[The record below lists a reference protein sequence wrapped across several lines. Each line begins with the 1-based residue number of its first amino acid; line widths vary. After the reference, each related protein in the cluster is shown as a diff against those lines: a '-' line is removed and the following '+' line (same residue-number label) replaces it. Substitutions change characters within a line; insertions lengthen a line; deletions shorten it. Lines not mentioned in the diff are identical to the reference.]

1 MTIKMRKSTLEK
13 RLRLLLNELG
23 YTQKEFSAMTGITEA
38 AICRYLDGSR
48 IPNEKS
54 IVSIADVTNVS
65 PTWLLG
71 YGDDENVE
79 FM

>member
-1 MTIKMRKSTLEK
+1 MRKNTFEK

-23 YTQKEFSAMTGITEA
+23 YTQKEFSAITGITEA
-38 AICRYLDGSR
+38 AICRYLDGTR
-48 IPNEKS
+48 IPNASSIIS
-54 IVSIADVTNVS
+54 IVNVTNVS

-71 YGDDENVE
+71 YGDDENVV

>member
-1 MTIKMRKSTLEK
+1 MRKSSIDK
-13 RLRLLLNELG
+13 RLRLLLDDLG
-23 YTQKEFSAMTGITEA
+23 YNQKEFSAMTGISEA
-38 AICRYLDGSR
+38 AICRYLDGTR
-48 IPNEKS
+48 IPNAKS

-71 YGDDENVE
+71 YGTDDIQ